1 MSEHEAKKPA
11 EVLRTKR
18 LEIVD
23 HEGAVG
29 ERGPMFRVVLFITA
43 LGSGMPSPLRS
54 NSFPP
59 YSLPSWCWL
68 PRRQY

>member
-1 MSEHEAKKPA
+1 MSESEGKKPT

-43 LGSGMPSPLRS
+43 LVAGGAGGT
-54 NSFPP
+54 
-59 YSLPSWCWL
+59 
-68 PRRQY
+68 